1 VTDVVD
7 LTKEMCLISSIT
19 NDEHE
24 IIMFVKDWLE
34 PRGYDVKLQAVGGSD
49 SRFNLLAT
57 RPDHKPE
64 ILLTTHLD
72 TVPPYIAPYE
82 SDDGEWLWGRGVCDA
97 KGIAAAMMVAG
108 DKLIGLGE
116 ERFAL
121 LFVVG
126 EETCSDGAK
135 TAVNDFAPSVKYFID
150 GEPTDMKLVSAM
162 KGAMQFDLE
171 VVGKAGHSA
180 YPESG
185 HSAVHQLV
193 HDVEKL
199 LVEPWPNDGG
209 VGDTNLNVG
218 KIEGGVAPNVHAPHA
233 KARCM
238 MRTATDVEVLEERL
252 RSLLS
257 EKTQVSINSQ
267 SSPLRLHVLEGKE
280 SCVVSFGSDVPYLL
294 PLGTPLLVGPGSILD
309 AHTDHEKVKKSDLHD
324 AVALYADLVIN
335 LLEDTQ

>member
-1 VTDVVD
+1 
-7 LTKEMCLISSIT
+7 M
-19 NDEHE
+19 
-24 IIMFVKDWLE
+24 
-34 PRGYDVKLQAVGGSD
+34 GQ
-49 SRFNLLAT
+49 
-57 RPDHKPE
+57 
-64 ILLTTHLD
+64 
-72 TVPPYIAPYE
+72 
-82 SDDGEWLWGRGVCDA
+82 GVCDA

-108 DKLIGLGE
+108 EHLVEAGE

-135 TAVNDFAPSVKYFID
+135 TAVNDFAPTVKYFID

-171 VVGKAGHSA
+171 VIGKAGHSA

-199 LVEPWPNDGG
+199 LVEPWPNEGG
-209 VGDTNLNVG
+209 VGETNLNIG
-218 KIEGGVAPNVHAPHA
+218 TIEGGVAPNVHAPVA

-238 MRTATDVEVLEERL
+238 MRTAANVDVLETRL

-257 EKTQVSINSQ
+257 EKTKVSINSQ

-324 AVALYADLVIN
+324 AAALYTDLVMK
-335 LLEDTQ
+335 LLENT